1 MNFPELW
8 LDASAL
14 GAEIVIWPSTMSV
27 DFDDLRLFAQTHRYN
42 IVGCG
47 RPGAVIDI
55 AGATVSPPDNCT
67 ALCESQATL
76 DLDRTAVFGHDAV
89 NSTCAFIR
97 SRGSVS
103 ELS

>member
-76 DLDRTAVFGHDAV
+76 DLDRTAVFV
-89 NSTCAFIR
+89 R
-97 SRGSVS
+97 
-103 ELS
+103 

>member
-1 MNFPELW
+1 
-8 LDASAL
+8 
-14 GAEIVIWPSTMSV
+14 MSV

-47 RPGAVIDI
+47 RPGAAIDI

-76 DLDRTAVFGHDAV
+76 DLDRTAVFGHDAI